1 MIIDGLL
8 TTNHY
13 GADQTGTDAGQMV
26 YHKGFMRKLSIKDE
40 DNPVII
46 EFKGLLN
53 KALSPV
59 LLNPT
64 KHISWICSKFRLVD
78 IEVLMMRVIDNKSYD
93 YIAPRIM
100 NTTLN
105 KMGVT
110 VESVKNIEHRTL
122 TGVNI
127 LLHRLINFQTPKE
140 LREEFRCECLG

>member
-8 TTNHY
+8 TTNHC
-13 GADQTGTDAGQMV
+13 GADQTGTVAGQRV
-26 YHKGFMRKLSIKDE
+26 YTGSFMRKLSIKDE
-40 DNPVII
+40 DNPVLI
-46 EFKGLLN
+46 EFKDLLN

-64 KHISWICSKFRLVD
+64 EHISWICSRFRLTD
-78 IEVLMMRVIDNKSYD
+78 IEVLMMRVIDNKSPD

-110 VESVKNIEHRTL
+110 VESVKNIERRTL
-122 TGVNI
+122 AKVNI
-127 LLHRLINFQTPKE
+127 LIRRVIDFQSPKE
-140 LREEFRCECLG
+140 LRGSSFYANV